1 MQKTVKLLWKI
12 FVLIIVCF
20 CLISS
25 GYLYSNRDEI
35 ITSKISMKY
44 FEDVINSGNVK
55 DYKNFVAN
63 SNKDVLYN
71 NFVSKMENNYFYEG
85 VTNFNFKITNTEV
98 FGDGKYQCYFS
109 NAFENYI
116 PKCDLDHEG
125 RYMNYFVD
133 IDISYDF
140 KGKDNHYKEKGLVV
154 FAKDM
159 EKGNYFTWKL
169 VRFDRYI
176 IEEK

>member
-1 MQKTVKLLWKI
+1 MQKTVKLVWEI
-12 FVLIIVCF
+12 SIIVVICF
-20 CLISS
+20 SLIGI

-35 ITSKISMKY
+35 VTSKISMKY
-44 FEDVINSGNVK
+44 FEGVINSGNVK
-55 DYKNFVAN
+55 EYKNFVAN

-71 NFVSKMENNYFYEG
+71 NFVSKLENNYFYEG
-85 VTNFNFKITNTEV
+85 VSNFNFKITDTEI

-125 RYMNYFVD
+125 RYMNYFINAEVE
-133 IDISYDF
+133 YDL
-140 KGKDNHYKEKGLVV
+140 KGKHYSHKEKGLVV

-169 VRFDRYI
+169 VRFDRYM